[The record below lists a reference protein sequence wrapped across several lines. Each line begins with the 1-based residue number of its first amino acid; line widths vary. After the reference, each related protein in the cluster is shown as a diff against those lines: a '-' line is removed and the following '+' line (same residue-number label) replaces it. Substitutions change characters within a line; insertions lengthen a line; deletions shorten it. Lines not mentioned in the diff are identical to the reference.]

1 MKLYLNWIELVALLS
16 LKCSYTESVYAS
28 MRSKISGRALLIFI
42 FVSILVKAGLQK
54 CPKV

>member
-54 CPKV
+54 CP